1 MEEKG
6 YSLWESDLAEERHGK
21 AFCEGGI
28 RFERWERGGIRGSEL
43 YVLSSEGVKAVGRD
57 VGRYTTLSFPPLGG
71 MNASLW
77 QNLIRETVKGLKAHL
92 PRQPSHLLVA
102 GLGNR
107 HLTADAL
114 GVRTAEALHAGKGLS
129 VFIPRTEGE
138 TGLSS
143 ALLVKAAVRAAKPDA
158 VLLLDALAGSDPA
171 RLLSAIELC
180 GTGLAP
186 GSGVRGEREAINEG
200 LLGIPTAAL
209 GVPTVMRAGALL
221 RRSGAEVAGEA
232 EGLWVIPS
240 ALDAGIGLLASLI
253 GEAIHVF
260 CDGE

>member
-6 YSLWESDLAEERHGK
+6 YTFWESDLAEERHGT

-57 VGRYTTLSFPPLGG
+57 VGRYTTLSFPPLTA
-71 MNASLW
+71 MSATLW
-77 QNLIRETVKGLKAHL
+77 RNLICETVKGLSTHL
-92 PRQPSHLLVA
+92 PQKPSRLLVV

-114 GVRTAEALHAGKGLS
+114 GVRIAEALHAGKRLS
-129 VFIPRTEGE
+129 VFVPRTEGE

-143 ALLVKAAVRAAKPDA
+143 ALLIKAAVEAAKPDA
-158 VLLLDALAGSDPA
+158 VLLIDALAGGDPA

-186 GSGVRGEREAINEG
+186 GSGVRGERAAINEG
-200 LLGIPTAAL
+200 LLGVPTVAL
-209 GVPTVMRAGALL
+209 GVPTVMRAEALL
-221 RRSGAEVAGEA
+221 RRSGVETSSNA

-260 CDGE
+260 CDEK